1 MSSRRLGLVLVAVG
15 VVGLIGVP
23 VVAGPG
29 LGSSGLDW
37 MASMHERMM
46 GGSRAGRAQA
56 PVPGA
61 PDIEVVTRD
70 FSFSPTELTVPAG
83 TTVNVVL
90 VNDGDLLHDLTIPAL
105 GFRLE
110 ASPGTRTSSSL
121 RWRARGRISSS
132 APSPDTERRGWKG
145 SSSQRNRLGGGSKGT
160 PRFLSDFSPC
170 TQLDST
176 RKDIR
181 R

>member
-1 MSSRRLGLVLVAVG
+1 MSTRRLGLVLIAMG

-29 LGSSGLDW
+29 PGSSGLDW
-37 MASMHERMM
+37 MVSMHERMM

-70 FSFSPTELTVPAG
+70 FSFSPTQLTVPAG
-83 TTVNVVL
+83 TTGNVVL
-90 VNDGDLLHDLTIPAL
+90 VNDGDVLHDLTIPAL

-121 RWRARGRISSS
+121 TVA
-132 APSPDTERRGWKG
+132 
-145 SSSQRNRLGGGSKGT
+145 SQGT
-160 PRFLSDFSPC
+160 YQFICSVPGHREAGMEGVVVA
-170 TQLDST
+170 T
-176 RKDIR
+176 
-181 R
+181 

>member
-121 RWRARGRISSS
+121 TVA
-132 APSPDTERRGWKG
+132 
-145 SSSQRNRLGGGSKGT
+145 SQGT
-160 PRFLSDFSPC
+160 YQFICSVPGHREAGMEGVVVA
-170 TQLDST
+170 T
-176 RKDIR
+176 
-181 R
+181 

>member
-29 LGSSGLDW
+29 PGSSGLDW

-46 GGSRAGRAQA
+46 GGSRAGRAEA

-121 RWRARGRISSS
+121 TVA
-132 APSPDTERRGWKG
+132 
-145 SSSQRNRLGGGSKGT
+145 SQETYPFICSVPGHREAGMEGVVVAT
-160 PRFLSDFSPC
+160 
-170 TQLDST
+170 
-176 RKDIR
+176 
-181 R
+181 

>member
-1 MSSRRLGLVLVAVG
+1 MSTRRLGLVLVAVG

-29 LGSSGLDW
+29 PGSSGLDW

-70 FSFSPTELTVPAG
+70 FSFSPTQLTVPAG
-83 TTVNVVL
+83 TTGNVVL
-90 VNDGDLLHDLTIPAL
+90 VNDGDVLHDLTIPAL

-121 RWRARGRISSS
+121 TVA
-132 APSPDTERRGWKG
+132 
-145 SSSQRNRLGGGSKGT
+145 SQGT
-160 PRFLSDFSPC
+160 YQFICSVPGHREAGMEGVVVA
-170 TQLDST
+170 T
-176 RKDIR
+176 
-181 R
+181 